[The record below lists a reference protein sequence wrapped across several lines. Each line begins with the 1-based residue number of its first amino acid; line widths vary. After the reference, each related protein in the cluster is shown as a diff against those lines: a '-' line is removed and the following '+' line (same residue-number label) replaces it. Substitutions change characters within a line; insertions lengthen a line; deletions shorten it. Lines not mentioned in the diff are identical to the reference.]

1 MQQNL
6 MEINNYGLITFAS
19 TAYALK
25 AEKVMKGLEKIFM
38 IIPTPREISASCGLA
53 IKLET
58 GELNEFLEILA
69 GERVPVQGVYRIE
82 EEGKK
87 KILHAINPPQ
97 D

>member
-58 GELNEFLEILA
+58 GELNEFF
-69 GERVPVQGVYRIE
+69 
-82 EEGKK
+82 
-87 KILHAINPPQ
+87 INNEFFN
-97 D
+97 